1 MKKILAIAL
10 ALVMIFALVA
20 CGGNTGGGSSGG
32 DSGGGSSGGDSGGGS
47 SGGDSGGGSSGGDA
61 GGSQAE
67 GFELALITDVGTI
80 DDKSFNQGAWEGLK
94 QYADEFNKTI
104 KYYQPI
110 DEGTNYYLD
119 AIELAVNGGAKIV
132 VTPGYLFEEPIF
144 IAQDLYPDVNFILL
158 DGSPHNEDYSEF
170 RTGPNTVGVTYAE
183 EQSGF
188 LAGYAAVLDGYSSL
202 GFMGGMAVPAVVR
215 FGYGFVVGVDYA
227 AAEMGLSA
235 GEVSVRYHYTDVFWP
250 TPEAQTMAASWFSS
264 GVEVI
269 FACGGG
275 MGNSVMA
282 AAEAANT
289 KVIGVDIDQ
298 ADESPTIITSAMKE
312 LAISVYETVKEYYEG
327 TWRGGQD
334 IVFTAENHGVGLP
347 LETSRFNTFSKA
359 DYDAIYAK
367 LAANSIDI
375 FKDISDGVTAA
386 DIPVSV
392 IDVTVVG

>member
-10 ALVMIFALVA
+10 ALVMIFTLAA
-20 CGGNTGGGSSGG
+20 CVGNDGGSSPNNSPDNSPNSPNEPAKTDDGN
-32 DSGGGSSGGDSGGGS
+32 SP
-47 SGGDSGGGSSGGDA
+47 A
-61 GGSQAE
+61 PNQPE

-94 QYADEFNKTI
+94 RFADESGKTI

-119 AIELAVNGGAKIV
+119 AIELAVNGGAVII
-132 VTPGYLFEEPIF
+132 VTPGFLFEEPIF

-158 DGSPHNEDYSEF
+158 DGSPHNADYSEF
-170 RTGPNTVGVTYAE
+170 KTGPNTVGVTYAE

-188 LAGYAAVLDGYSSL
+188 LAGYAAVKDGYRSL

-215 FGYGFVVGVDYA
+215 FGYGFVVGADYA
-227 AAEMGLSA
+227 AAELGLAS
-235 GEVSVRYHYTDVFWP
+235 GDISIRYHYTDVFWP
-250 TPEAQTMAASWFSS
+250 TPEAQTMAASWYSA

-282 AAEAANT
+282 AAEAAGA

-312 LAISVYETVKEYYEG
+312 LAISVYDTVKEFYDG
-327 TWRGGQD
+327 NWRGGQD
-334 IVFTAENHGVGLP
+334 IVFTAANDGVGLP
-347 LETSRFNTFSKA
+347 LATSRFNTFSKA

-375 FKDISDGVTAA
+375 FKDTSDGVTAK
-386 DIPVSV
+386 DIPVTV
-392 IDVTVVG
+392 ANVTVVS

>member
-1 MKKILAIAL
+1 MKKILTIVL
-10 ALVMIFALVA
+10 ALIMVFALVA
-20 CGGNTGGGSSGG
+20 CGGDKGGDTIKDREPAGNTG
-32 DSGGGSSGGDSGGGS
+32 DSN
-47 SGGDSGGGSSGGDA
+47 A
-61 GGSQAE
+61 GTNDTDPAKVPDPPSEPAAG

-94 QYADEFNKTI
+94 QYADENGKTI

-119 AIELAVNGGAKIV
+119 AIKQAVDGGAVII

-144 IAQDLYPDVNFILL
+144 IAQDRHPDVNFILL

-170 RTGPNTVGVTYAE
+170 KTASNTVGVTYAE

-188 LAGYAAVLDGYSSL
+188 LAGYAAVKDGYRSL

-227 AAEMGLSA
+227 AAELGLNP
-235 GEVSVRYHYTDVFWP
+235 GDVSVRYHYTDVFWP
-250 TPEAQTMAASWFSS
+250 TPEAQTMAASWYSD

-282 AAEAANT
+282 AAEAAGA

-298 ADESPTIITSAMKE
+298 ATESDTVITSAMKE
-312 LAISVYETVKEYYEG
+312 LSVSVYDCVKEYYDG
-327 TWRGGQD
+327 AFRGGQD
-334 IVFTAENHGVGLP
+334 IIFRAENNGVGLP
-347 LETSRFNTFSKA
+347 METSRFKTFNQN
-359 DYDAIYAK
+359 DYVAIYVK

-386 DIPVSV
+386 NIPVS
-392 IDVTVVG
+392 IVTVTVI

>member
-1 MKKILAIAL
+1 MKRFLAIAL
-10 ALVMIFALVA
+10 ILTMVFALAA
-20 CGGNTGGGSSGG
+20 CGGNTPTPASPPPSSAPP
-32 DSGGGSSGGDSGGGS
+32 SSAPPS
-47 SGGDSGGGSSGGDA
+47 SAPPPSPSP
-61 GGSQAE
+61 E

-94 QYADEFNKTI
+94 KFADETGKTI

-119 AIELAVNGGAKIV
+119 AIELAVNGGAKII
-132 VTPGYLFEEPIF
+132 VTPGFLFEEPIF
-144 IAQDLYPDVNFILL
+144 IAQDLYPNVNFILL
-158 DGSPHNEDYSEF
+158 DGSPHNGDYSEF
-170 RTGPNTVGVTYAE
+170 KTGPNTVGVTYAE

-188 LAGYAAVLDGYSSL
+188 LAGYAAVKDGYRDL

-215 FGYGFVVGVDYA
+215 FGYGFVVGADYA
-227 AAEMGLSA
+227 AAELGLA
-235 GEVSVRYHYTDVFWP
+235 KGAITIRYHYTDVFWP
-250 TPEAQTMAASWFSS
+250 TPEAQTMAASWFSA

-282 AAEAANT
+282 AAEAANA

-298 ADESPTIITSAMKE
+298 ADESATIITSAMKE
-312 LAISVYETVKEYYEG
+312 LAISVYDTVKEYYDG
-327 TWRGGQD
+327 KWRGGQD
-334 IVFTAENHGVGLP
+334 IIFKAENDGVGLP
-347 LETSRFNTFSKA
+347 LATSRFKTFSKA

-375 FKDISDGVTAA
+375 FKDVSDGVTAA
-386 DIPVSV
+386 NIPVT
-392 IDVTVVG
+392 IATVTVVG

>member
-1 MKKILAIAL
+1 MKKTLAIAL
-10 ALVMIFALVA
+10 ALVMIFALFA
-20 CGGNTGGGSSGG
+20 CG
-32 DSGGGSSGGDSGGGS
+32 DSGSTTPDNSPNEP
-47 SGGDSGGGSSGGDA
+47 
-61 GGSQAE
+61 E

-94 QYADEFNKTI
+94 KFADESGKTI

-119 AIELAVNGGAKIV
+119 AIELAVNGGAVIV
-132 VTPGYLFEEPIF
+132 VTPGFLFEEPIF

-158 DGSPHNEDYSEF
+158 DGSPHDADYGVF
-170 RTGPNTVGVTYAE
+170 KTGPNTVGVTYAE

-188 LAGYAAVLDGYSSL
+188 LAGYAAVKDGYRSL

-215 FGYGFVVGVDYA
+215 FGYGFVAGADYA
-227 AAEMGLSA
+227 AAELGLSS
-235 GEVSVRYHYTDVFWP
+235 GDISIRYHYTDVFWP
-250 TPEAQTMAASWFSS
+250 TPEAQTMAASWYSAD
-264 GVEVI
+264 VEVI

-282 AAEAANT
+282 AAEAAGT

-312 LAISVYETVKEYYEG
+312 LAISVYDTVKEFYDG
-327 TWRGGQD
+327 NWRGGQD
-334 IVFTAENHGVGLP
+334 IVFTAENGGVGLP
-347 LETSRFNTFSKA
+347 LATSRFNTFSKA

-375 FKDISDGVTAA
+375 FKDVSEGVTAKN
-386 DIPVSV
+386 IPVTV
-392 IDVTVVG
+392 ADVTVVS

>member
-1 MKKILAIAL
+1 MKKILAIML
-10 ALVMIFALVA
+10 TLIMVFTLVA
-20 CGGNTGGGSSGG
+20 CGGDGTTPPPSGGAGG
-32 DSGGGSSGGDSGGGS
+32 DSGGGGAESGQVTTPGQPS
-47 SGGDSGGGSSGGDA
+47 
-61 GGSQAE
+61 

-94 QYADEFNKTI
+94 KFADETGKTI

-119 AIELAVNGGAKIV
+119 AIKLAVDGGAKII
-132 VTPGYLFEEPIF
+132 VTPGFLFEEPIF

-158 DGSPHNEDYSEF
+158 DGTPHDAEYAEF
-170 RTGPNTVGVTYAE
+170 RTAPNTVGVTYAE

-188 LAGYAAVLDGYSSL
+188 LAGYAAVMDGYREL

-215 FGYGFVVGVDYA
+215 FGYGYVVGADYA
-227 AAEMGLSA
+227 AAELGLGA
-235 GEVSVRYHYTDVFWP
+235 GGISLRYHYTDVFWP
-250 TPEAQTMAASWFSS
+250 TPEAQTMAASWFSA

-282 AAEAANT
+282 AAEAASAN
-289 KVIGVDIDQ
+289 VIGVDIDQ
-298 ADESPTIITSAMKE
+298 AAESETIITSAMKE
-312 LAISVYETVKEYYEG
+312 LAISVYETVKEYYDG
-327 TWRGGQD
+327 HWRGGQN

-347 LETSRFNTFSKA
+347 METSRFRTFNVA

-367 LAANSIDI
+367 LASNTIDI
-375 FKDISDGVTAA
+375 FKDVSDGVTAA
-386 DIPVSV
+386 NIPVTATN
-392 IDVTVVG
+392 VTVVG